1 MVAANRLM
9 ASGMQSLN
17 ANHLGVNASPVSIVG
32 AGASAGNATLVSA
45 PFTYVTSASAN
56 TGVILKNAGGQPT
69 TAIYNG
75 SLVTL
80 KVYPATGEK
89 INNGTAS
96 TGALSVPTL
105 KSVILVGTE
114 NAWVGMVSA

>member
-1 MVAANRLM
+1 MPSVNRLM
-9 ASGMQSLN
+9 AAGMQSLN
-17 ANHLGVNASPVSIVG
+17 ANHLGVNASPASIVG
-32 AGASAGNATLVSA
+32 AGASAGNATLVAA

-56 TGVILKNAGGQPT
+56 TGVILRNAGGQPT

-89 INNGTAS
+89 INNGAANAS
-96 TGALSVPTL
+96 LSVPTL

-114 NAWVGMVSA
+114 NAWIGSVSA